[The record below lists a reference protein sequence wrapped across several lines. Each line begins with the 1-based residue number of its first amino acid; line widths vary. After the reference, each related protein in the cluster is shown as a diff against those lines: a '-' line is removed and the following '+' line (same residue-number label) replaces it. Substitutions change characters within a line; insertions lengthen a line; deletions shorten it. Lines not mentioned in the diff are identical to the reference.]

1 MKWRLFL
8 ISILLFVLTDLTA
21 QTFELAWETDAVL
34 KIPESVFFDEI
45 RNQIYVSNVNGKP
58 TVKDNNGFIS
68 ILNTDGSIK
77 KLKWI
82 TGMHAPKGM
91 ALNDS
96 LLYVTDIDR
105 FHVINV
111 NTSKII
117 KTINVEGAGFLND
130 IALNPNG
137 DIYISDMA
145 KNYLLRFDGVKVEIW
160 LTGGDELVSPNGLA
174 FFKQS
179 LYVGTENSILKVD
192 PNDKNIKV
200 HITETGPVDGLI
212 PLGGNKF
219 VISDWSGRILIAG
232 FETKVVLQNTADQNI
247 QAADLGYIPKEKL
260 ILIPTFFN
268 NKVVARR
275 LP

>member
-34 KIPESVFFDEI
+34 KVPESVYFDEV
-45 RNQIYVSNVNGKP
+45 RNQIYVSNINGKP

-105 FHVINV
+105 FHIINV
-111 NTSKII
+111 NTSRII

>member
-179 LYVGTENSILKVD
+179 LYVGTEHSILKVD

-219 VISDWSGRILIAG
+219 VVSDWSGRILIAG